1 MTHERQRDVTPQAL
15 ATVSQPA
22 FDIITWGATNP
33 CGEAAAYRLVIF
45 SESTRLD
52 LREQASNLGLKALDA
67 GGEMTIIGTDALSI
81 SLQGPQVAA
90 HCEGRTW
97 FTHPVADTWTAAAIA
112 RRYIVLV
119 MGDQPWP
126 PRERDSEG
134 TSSVLSDND
143 SAPGARTT
151 GARDVSSYLRDHDNL
166 FTGLVRVQLRMTSD

>member
-1 MTHERQRDVTPQAL
+1 MTQRQRDVRPQAL
-15 ATVSQPA
+15 GTVSRPA
-22 FDIITWGATNP
+22 FNVISWVATNP
-33 CGEAAAYRLVIF
+33 FGEAAAYLLVIF

-90 HCEGRTW
+90 HREGRIW

-126 PRERDSEG
+126 PRGRDS
-134 TSSVLSDND
+134 SALSDND
-143 SAPGARTT
+143 PVSGERTS
-151 GARDVSSYLRDHDNL
+151 ARDVSSYLRDHDNL

>member
-1 MTHERQRDVTPQAL
+1 
-15 ATVSQPA
+15 
-22 FDIITWGATNP
+22 
-33 CGEAAAYRLVIF
+33 
-45 SESTRLD
+45 
-52 LREQASNLGLKALDA
+52 
-67 GGEMTIIGTDALSI
+67 MTIIGTDALSI